1 MLSPSTRGAI
11 LADLRHRRPE
21 QRPEPKPDDA
31 PAAGG
36 AALTAEARPVAQPAA
51 QPSKRP
57 ASKRF
62 KQAAASA
69 PPTES
74 EAGSTSGAGAYLAMV
89 QKLRKADENGDGTD
103 GKWLVR

>member
-1 MLSPSTRGAI
+1 MQLVAFVA
-11 LADLRHRRPE
+11 LAAAVRR
-21 QRPEPKPDDA
+21 Q
-31 PAAGG
+31 
-36 AALTAEARPVAQPAA
+36 QPAA
-51 QPSKRP
+51 QPAKRP